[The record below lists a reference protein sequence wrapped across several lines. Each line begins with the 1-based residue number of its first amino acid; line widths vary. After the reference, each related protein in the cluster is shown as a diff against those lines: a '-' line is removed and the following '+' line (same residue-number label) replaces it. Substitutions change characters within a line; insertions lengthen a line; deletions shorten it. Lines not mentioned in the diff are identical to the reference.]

1 MRKRFENGR
10 IFTTAGTFVPG
21 GFSVENHVFTEV
33 HCYAPGER
41 EQVCNGISGDAEDLQ
56 GACVIPGLID
66 LHVHGALGAD
76 ATDGDPEG
84 IRRMAKHLFDCGVT
98 AFLPTTVTAPIPVLK
113 QAIRAINEV
122 KSAETPEGEQARILG
137 VHLEGPYFSKEK
149 KGAQNPEYLK
159 APDLGEFRSLQELS
173 GHSIRLVALAPEL
186 PGAEAFI
193 REASKET
200 VVSVAH
206 TNCTHEEAGRAFENG
221 ASHLTHLFNAMPG
234 LHHRAPGPIPAAAE
248 RPEVF
253 AELISDGIHVD
264 PAMVRLAFRLF
275 QGRICLISDAL
286 RAEGLSDGFYDLGGL
301 KVVLSGQRATL
312 EDGTIAGSVTNL
324 MNCVK
329 RAVSFG
335 VPAGEALLAATL
347 NPARSLGIGD
357 RFGSIEPGKAAD
369 FVLLDGALNRIRT
382 VRA

>member
-33 HCYAPGER
+33 HAAALAD
-41 EQVCNGISGDAEDLQ
+41 GIPCGAEDLH
-56 GACVIPGLID
+56 GAFVIPGLID

-98 AFLPTTVTAPIPVLK
+98 AFLPTTVTAPIPVLER
-113 QAIRAINEV
+113 AIRAINEV

-137 VHLEGPYFSKEK
+137 LHLEGPYFSKEK

-206 TNCTHEEAGRAFENG
+206 TNCTYEEAGRAFENG

-234 LHHRAPGPIPAAAE
+234 LHHRAPGPIPAACE
-248 RPEVF
+248 CPSVF

-324 MNCVK
+324 MDCVK

-335 VPAGEALLAATL
+335 IPAGEALLAATL
-347 NPARSLGIGD
+347 NPARSLGIED